1 MCYKNK
7 LSMKWMFTAK
17 RESSMQQLQQQII
30 KNKWK
35 YVLHKLFD
43 YPSIVLIGGRWK
55 TGKTDF
61 ALFIAENLLKMP
73 FGQGG
78 GMMISE
84 VASNI
89 KTDNPKFKYIYDLVS
104 LRNWLYES
112 KCRKLY
118 IFDEASEHLP
128 SRRAMTTKT
137 VSFVQLIP
145 EISKAH
151 ARMIVIGHQL
161 LTIDK
166 TFLDDVWCRG
176 VFLKLGLKKA
186 QLFSSLLTHP
196 YTFSN
201 IPATS
206 IKFDPYAIAPFQEMP
221 SGNVV
226 FKDQDRQLLWEW
238 VNGKNYKE
246 LGIKPMQLHRKLK
259 QYMKIFLTGELNT

>member
-1 MCYKNK
+1 
-7 LSMKWMFTAK
+7 
-17 RESSMQQLQQQII
+17 MQELRHII
-30 KNKWK
+30 RNPWH

-61 ALFIAENLLKMP
+61 ALFIAECLLKMP
-73 FGQGG
+73 YGQGE

-89 KTDNPKFKYIYDLVS
+89 KTDNPNFKYIYDLVS

-112 KCRKLY
+112 NCRKLY

-128 SRRAMTTKT
+128 SRRAMASKT
-137 VSFVQLIP
+137 VNFVQLIP

-166 TFLDDVWCRG
+166 TFLDEVWCRG
-176 VFLKLGLKKA
+176 VFIKLGLKKA
-186 QLFSSLLTHP
+186 QLFSSLLTRP

-201 IPATS
+201 IPPTS
-206 IKFDPYAIAPFQEMP
+206 IKFDPYAIAPFTETP
-221 SGNVV
+221 SGKLY
-226 FKDQDRQLLWEW
+226 FKDEDKQLVWRWL
-238 VNGKNYKE
+238 NGESYKQLGVHNMKLNRIVKKILRFYMENE
-246 LGIKPMQLHRKLK
+246 LHITHA
-259 QYMKIFLTGELNT
+259 

>member
-1 MCYKNK
+1 
-7 LSMKWMFTAK
+7 L
-17 RESSMQQLQQQII
+17 QQLQQTI
-30 KNKWK
+30 KNKWH
-35 YVLHKLFD
+35 YTLHKLFD

-61 ALFIAENLLKMP
+61 ALFIAETLLKLP

-78 GMMISE
+78 GTMISE

-89 KTDNPKFKYIYDLVS
+89 KTNNPNFKYIYDLVS
-104 LRNWLYES
+104 LRNWLYET

-137 VSFVQLIP
+137 VSFIQLIP

-176 VFLKLGLKKA
+176 VFLKIQLKKA
-186 QLFSSLLTHP
+186 QLFSSLLIHP
-196 YTFSN
+196 YVFSN
-201 IPATS
+201 IPRTS
-206 IKFDPYAIAPFQEMP
+206 ISFDPYAIAPFQETA
-221 SGNVV
+221 SGSLI
-226 FKDQDRQLLWEW
+226 FKEEDKQLVWRWL
-238 VNGKNYKE
+238 NGETYKE
-246 LGIKPMQLHRKLK
+246 LGLHNMTLHRKVQKLLRF
-259 QYMKIFLTGELNT
+259 YMENELHITHT

>member
-1 MCYKNK
+1 
-7 LSMKWMFTAK
+7 L
-17 RESSMQQLQQQII
+17 QQLQQTI
-30 KNKWK
+30 KNKWH
-35 YVLHKLFD
+35 YALHKLFD

-61 ALFIAENLLKMP
+61 ALFIAEILLKLP
-73 FGQGG
+73 SGHGG
-78 GMMISE
+78 TMISE

-89 KTDNPKFKYIYDLVS
+89 QTDRKDFRYIYDLVS
-104 LRNWLYES
+104 LRQWLYATGQ
-112 KCRKLY
+112 RKLY

-137 VSFVQLIP
+137 VSFIQLIP

-176 VFLKLGLKKA
+176 VFLKLQLKKA

-196 YTFSN
+196 YVFSN
-201 IPATS
+201 IPRTS
-206 IKFDPYAIAPFQEMP
+206 IKFDPYAIAPFTEKP
-221 SGNVV
+221 SGTLF
-226 FKDQDRQLLWEW
+226 FKDEDKQLLWEW
-238 VNGKNYKE
+238 ANGKTYKE
-246 LGIKPMQLHRKLK
+246 LGVHNMKLNRTLRKYVKQTLEIDLHV
-259 QYMKIFLTGELNT
+259 THT

>member
-1 MCYKNK
+1 
-7 LSMKWMFTAK
+7 
-17 RESSMQQLQQQII
+17 MQQLQQQII
-30 KNKWK
+30 KNKWQ

-89 KTDNPKFKYIYDLVS
+89 KTDNPKFRYIYDLVS

-137 VSFVQLIP
+137 VSFIQLIP

-206 IKFDPYAIAPFQEMP
+206 IKFDPYAIAPFQETP
-221 SGNVV
+221 SGSVI
-226 FKDQDRQLLWEW
+226 FKDEDKQLVWRWLDGET
-238 VNGKNYKE
+238 YKQLGVHNMKLNRIIKKILRFYMENE
-246 LGIKPMQLHRKLK
+246 LHVTP
-259 QYMKIFLTGELNT
+259 T